1 MAASWLIG
9 LVFLAVNVLMVV
21 VLVISNSDFCASVF
35 ETQTGKLKPV
45 TLWNG
50 FENFVVSLGANKIT
64 LFYEVWSKVDCSLLH
79 PFNTRHFNKFEMM
92 NSHNKHLKT
101 IFFPGLYLV
110 LNLLKTFITYFTS
123 DDSRLTVSNRN
134 FICMRVYLFIIKDYI
149 ELFSYKTQLMLF

>member
-50 FENFVVSLGANKIT
+50 FKSFVVSLGANKIPS
-64 LFYEVWSKVDCSLLH
+64 FNEVGSKVEGSLLH
-79 PFNTRHFNKFEMM
+79 LFIIRRYNKSEMM
-92 NSHNKHLKT
+92 NSHNKHFKT
-101 IFFPGLYLV
+101 ILFPRLYLV
-110 LNLLKTFITYFTS
+110 LNLL
-123 DDSRLTVSNRN
+123 
-134 FICMRVYLFIIKDYI
+134 
-149 ELFSYKTQLMLF
+149 

>member
-50 FENFVVSLGANKIT
+50 FKNFVVSLRPNKIP
-64 LFYEVWSKVDCSLLH
+64 LFNEVGSKVEGSLLH
-79 PFNTRHFNKFEMM
+79 LSITRRFNKSEMM

-101 IFFPGLYLV
+101 IFFPRLYLV
-110 LNLLKTFITYFTS
+110 LNLLKHFITFFTS
-123 DDSRLTVSNRN
+123 DDLRLYQIAIFQASII
-134 FICMRVYLFIIKDYI
+134 ICL
-149 ELFSYKTQLMLF
+149 S

>member
-21 VLVISNSDFCASVF
+21 VLVISNSDICASVF

-50 FENFVVSLGANKIT
+50 FKNFVVSLGANKIP
-64 LFYEVWSKVDCSLLH
+64 LFNEVGSKVEGSLLH
-79 PFNTRHFNKFEMM
+79 LFITRRFNKSEMM

-101 IFFPGLYLV
+101 IFFPQLYLV
-110 LNLLKTFITYFTS
+110 LNLLKNFITFFTS
-123 DDSRLTVSNRN
+123 DDLRLYQIATLQASII
-134 FICMRVYLFIIKDYI
+134 ICL
-149 ELFSYKTQLMLF
+149 S

>member
-50 FENFVVSLGANKIT
+50 FKNFVVSLGANKIP
-64 LFYEVWSKVDCSLLH
+64 LFNEVGSKVEGSLLH
-79 PFNTRHFNKFEMM
+79 LFITRRFNKSEMM

-101 IFFPGLYLV
+101 IFFPQLYLV
-110 LNLLKTFITYFTS
+110 LNLLKNFITFFTS
-123 DDSRLTVSNRN
+123 DDLRLYQIGTLQASII
-134 FICMRVYLFIIKDYI
+134 ICL
-149 ELFSYKTQLMLF
+149 S

>member
-50 FENFVVSLGANKIT
+50 FKNFVVSLGANKIP
-64 LFYEVWSKVDCSLLH
+64 LFNEVGSKVEGSLLH
-79 PFNTRHFNKFEMM
+79 LFITRRFNKSEMM

-101 IFFPGLYLV
+101 IFFPQLYLV
-110 LNLLKTFITYFTS
+110 LNLLKNFITFFTS
-123 DDSRLTVSNRN
+123 DDLRLYQIATLQASII
-134 FICMRVYLFIIKDYI
+134 ICL
-149 ELFSYKTQLMLF
+149 S